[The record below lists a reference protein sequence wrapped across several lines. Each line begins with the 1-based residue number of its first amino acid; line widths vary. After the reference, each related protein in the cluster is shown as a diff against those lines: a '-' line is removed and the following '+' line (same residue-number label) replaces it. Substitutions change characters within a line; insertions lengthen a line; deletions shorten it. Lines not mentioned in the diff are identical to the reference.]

1 MPDTYLKCT
10 ECGRE
15 STTDF
20 ASSLRT
26 GWEKCCGYTMRLE
39 RTDADVEAKAGELF
53 GQITDVLGA
62 ARRA

>member
-1 MPDTYLKCT
+1 MADSYLKCAV
-10 ECGRE
+10 CGRE

-20 ASSLRT
+20 ASSLRD

-39 RTDADVEAKAGELF
+39 RTEADIEAKVGVLF

-62 ARRA
+62 ARRV